1 MTQTNAAGSSGTIA
15 TPGTPAPRHGIAYSE
30 TGSGPTLVLI
40 HGVCHSRHA
49 WDDVVPYLADDF
61 RVITIDLP
69 GHGESPDPDPMDEG
83 VVDRIIGDIANFL
96 RDVTP
101 GPGDAAAGPGDAAA
115 GPDAAPSLVG
125 KPHVA
130 GNSLGGYVALELARR
145 GHAASATALNPAG
158 FFHGPGDQ
166 KRTVNQFLALRG
178 TGRAFRKMI
187 PFLSRTAAGRTFMF
201 GMFSS
206 KPWRLNPD
214 NVIRDAG
221 NLLRNKVI
229 DHGLR
234 AKFDFSPDT
243 AGARQTCYWGTRDLT
258 LYRGWKRHF
267 AVLPDVPLHLLP
279 NLGHVP
285 MLDDPR
291 TVAEA
296 IRRGTGLG

>member
-1 MTQTNAAGSSGTIA
+1 M
-15 TPGTPAPRHGIAYSE
+15 
-30 TGSGPTLVLI
+30 LI

-234 AKFDFSPDT
+234 AKFDFSPDI